1 MGELLNSGLED
12 AGDEYHNCWF
22 LIEEFILQA
31 VYDSMHEKNYC
42 GGGGLLFTKGH
53 GKLRLSRQNYD
64 KNDEFDENEK
74 NDEHF
79 YVP

>member
-12 AGDEYHNCWF
+12 AGDDYCNCSF

-31 VYDSMHEKNYC
+31 VYDAMHEKNYC
-42 GGGGLLFTKGH
+42 GGGGLLFN

-64 KNDEFDENEK
+64 KNDEFDENE
-74 NDEHF
+74 
-79 YVP
+79 